1 MVYTEIIESFD
12 EFIKLIE
19 DKDYD
24 IESVSEFCSME
35 IHDDILDT
43 IELVND
49 ELKKYAVQMK
59 ERNQA
64 DEYIISYD
72 RLKTS

>member
-1 MVYTEIIESFD
+1 MYTEIIESFD

-24 IESVSEFCSME
+24 IEGISEFCSME

-49 ELKKYAVQMK
+49 ELKKYA
-59 ERNQA
+59 A
-64 DEYIISYD
+64 
-72 RLKTS
+72 